1 MSITLD
7 IPNNIHEA
15 LHVTPAEAEARLKLE
30 LAVALY
36 AQKLLSEG
44 KAAELAGIGRL
55 DFNDI
60 LAARD
65 IPMHYG
71 EKELAEDIAYARGHQ

>member
-15 LHVTPAEAEARLKLE
+15 LHVSPAEAEQRLKLE
-30 LAVALY
+30 LAVSLY
-36 AQKLLSEG
+36 AQNALSLG
-44 KAAELAGIGRL
+44 KAAELADMGLL

-60 LAARD
+60 LAERR
-65 IPMHYG
+65 ISMHYG
-71 EKELAEDIAYARGHQ
+71 EKELAGDIAYARGHQ